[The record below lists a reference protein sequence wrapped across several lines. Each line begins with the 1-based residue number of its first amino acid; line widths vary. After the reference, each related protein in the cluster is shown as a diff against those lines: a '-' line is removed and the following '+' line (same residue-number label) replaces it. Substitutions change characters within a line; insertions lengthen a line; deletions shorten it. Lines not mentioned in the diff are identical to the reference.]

1 MFAAAFIAH
10 QRYVDEG
17 DKYAPDDAPDKI
29 FPGPFDPHHFQIGQE
44 NNDTHTENGGK
55 EKYHAEK
62 DQNTAGVIF
71 HRFNL
76 RSVGRRNEN
85 DEHGFLK

>member
-17 DKYAPDDAPDKI
+17 DKYAPDNAPDNI
-29 FPGPFDPHHFQIGQE
+29 FARPFYTHHFQIGQE
-44 NNDTHTENGGK
+44 YNDTQTENGGK

-62 DQNTAGVIF
+62 DQYAAGVTF
-71 HRFNL
+71 HTSKLTRE
-76 RSVGRRNEN
+76 REYRTRNKEY
-85 DEHGFLK
+85 